1 MNKKQREFF
10 LDLERNMRLKFNN
23 KTVRS
28 NEIVLY
34 E

>member
-10 LDLERNMRLKFNN
+10 LDSERNMRLKLNN

-28 NEIVLY
+28 NEIVVY

>member
-10 LDLERNMRLKFNN
+10 LESEGNTWLKFNN
-23 KTVRS
+23 KTVR
-28 NEIVLY
+28 NNKIGVY

>member
-28 NEIVLY
+28 NEIGVY